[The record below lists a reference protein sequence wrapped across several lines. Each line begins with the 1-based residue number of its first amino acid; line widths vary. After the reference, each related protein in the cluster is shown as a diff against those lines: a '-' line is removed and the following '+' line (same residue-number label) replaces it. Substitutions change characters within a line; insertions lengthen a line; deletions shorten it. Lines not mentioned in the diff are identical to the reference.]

1 MLLKYLLALVIQL
14 CWVALA
20 FAQDATIT
28 IPWVTDAPDYF
39 QGYGG
44 KVIGAKDATTTY
56 GINCLSDRPTCHR
69 FTPDLTVIYGPS
81 TYDMIANGYK
91 FDFTSGCTLMGSPT
105 PTIASCTETKFSHES
120 SAISSATVHVPA
132 TGADSTLGIFPA
144 TLIVTDTGDF
154 PAPSAVAQTHV
165 PTTDA
170 SLTAPASTTADPVTS
185 ASSTGSLVLSTMGP
199 SIGFLNA
206 TAMTTG
212 IPTYFS
218 NGTSPAHMNGT
229 VTVTVLA
236 SSIPCR
242 CECDCRQNQTV
253 RATVT
258 VPLTATNHGVK
269 IATPVALMCG
279 ILVRAMFW
287 I

>member
-1 MLLKYLLALVIQL
+1 MLFRYLLALVIQL
-14 CWVALA
+14 CWAALG
-20 FAQDATIT
+20 FGHQDATIT

-56 GINCLSDRPTCHR
+56 GINCLSDQTACHR
-69 FTPDLTVIYGPS
+69 FTPDLTVVYGPS

-105 PTIASCTETKFSHES
+105 PTGASCTETKSLHETS
-120 SAISSATVHVPA
+120 TITSATVLVPA
-132 TGADSTLGIFPA
+132 TGDDSTLGIFPA

-154 PAPSAVAQTHV
+154 SAPSTATDLETSANSHV
-165 PTTDA
+165 STSGA
-170 SLTAPASTTADPVTS
+170 SLTTPATATATATADS
-185 ASSTGSLVLSTMGP
+185 IASVSVGFPNSTVMIPGV
-199 SIGFLNA
+199 
-206 TAMTTG
+206 
-212 IPTYFS
+212 PTYFG
-218 NGTSPAHMNGT
+218 NGTSRADKNGTT

-236 SSIPCR
+236 TSIPCH
-242 CECDCRQNQTV
+242 CECDCRQNQTA

-258 VPLTATNHGVK
+258 VPMVIKNHGIK
-269 IATPVALMCG
+269 IAAPVTLMGG
-279 ILVRAMFW
+279 IVAGAVFW